1 MKKLA
6 MAMILFIISGSF
18 LMSSAVKAED
28 IFVTEEMLKE
38 YHLLRAE
45 GFEYEKTVTRFE
57 ALTTIVKSIGA
68 TMDNIENIHEQY
80 GDSYSGRPADWMY
93 ADSLLPEFDNR
104 KFESQVEQTR
114 YLNLALFNGIAQGEI
129 NGNNRYFYHD
139 RPVTATET
147 MVFMAR
153 CLVSK
158 EEMKQYGSDE
168 AKKVALNCGIIR
180 ESDTFYA
187 DMDSPITPDEF
198 CVMLQRFLNQKRCLY
213 FYAGL
218 SYYVQED
225 TERSMTYLEY
235 LQDLRKAKMYPE
247 ENPYRSDRISVFC
260 DGLDLAFDVPPIKED
275 DRVIV
280 PMRKIFEV
288 LGASVDWTEETS
300 TVTAIKDKTEISLEI
315 GSNIMLKNG
324 KKIELDV
331 PAKVMHDRTLVPIR
345 AVSEGLGARV
355 EWDEENQ
362 VVWIWTE

>member
-1 MKKLA
+1 MKKLL
-6 MAMILFIISGSF
+6 MVIFIFIMSGCFLISYTT
-18 LMSSAVKAED
+18 KAES
-28 IFVTEEMLKE
+28 ISATEEMLIE
-38 YHLLRAE
+38 YHLIRVE
-45 GFEYEKTVTRFE
+45 GFDNEETVTRFE
-57 ALTTIVKSIGA
+57 AVTTIVKSIGA
-68 TMDNIENIHEQY
+68 TVKNIEYIYEQY
-80 GDSYSGRPADWMY
+80 GDSYTGKRAEWTCD
-93 ADSLLPEFDNR
+93 DGLLPEYDYHRYDTQDNDN
-104 KFESQVEQTR
+104 R
-114 YLNLALFNGIAQGEI
+114 YLNLALFNDIAQGEI
-129 NGNNRYFYHD
+129 HNNRRYFYHD

-153 CLVSK
+153 CLASK
-158 EEMKQYGSDE
+158 EEMKQYGLDE
-168 AKKVALNCGIIR
+168 AKKKALDCGIIR

-198 CVMLQRFLNQKRCLY
+198 YVMLQRFLNQKRCLY

-218 SYYVQED
+218 NYYVQED

-235 LQDLRKAKMYPE
+235 LQALRKEKMYPE

-275 DRVIV
+275 DRVLV

-288 LGASVDWTEETS
+288 LGASVDWDGETN

-315 GSNIMLKNG
+315 GSNVMLKNG

-355 EWDEENQ
+355 EWDEKKQ
-362 VVWIWTE
+362 AVWIWTN